1 MDETDVTGTGELTGG
16 YPDRVTRS
24 TAIGGHDVAGIAG
37 HGAATIE
44 GLGATATV
52 DDDTRTRWGG
62 SP

>member
-24 TAIGGHDVAGIAG
+24 TAIGGH
-37 HGAATIE
+37 GAATIE